1 MSVVLIISAPSGSG
15 KSTLARRLIETDS
28 QLDFSTS
35 VTTRPRRRGDE
46 EGKSYR
52 FVSEEEFLAMR
63 DSNELLE
70 WARVFGNYYGT
81 SKDVLDSARKRGH
94 DLLLDID
101 VQGAASLMERLPE
114 AVTVFILP
122 PSPGELEN
130 RLRNR
135 SSDSNEVIE
144 HRLREAAQEVANY
157 GDYNYVLIN
166 DQIDETAEQLRSI
179 LVAERCRQQR
189 MAGRTETLEQLR
201 SINIAERCRQRR
213 MAERIEPIVESFQAG
228 TRI

>member
-35 VTTRPRRRGDE
+35 VTTRQPRLGDE

-52 FVSEEEFLAMR
+52 FVSEKEFLAMR
-63 DSNELLE
+63 NRNELLE

-81 SKDVLDSARKRGH
+81 SRDVLDTARKRGH

-122 PSPGELEN
+122 PSPSELEN

-201 SINIAERCRQRR
+201 SISIAERCRQER
-213 MAERIEPIVESFQAG
+213 MAGRIEPIVESFQAG